1 MHKISSRIL
10 ALLLV
15 LCLLV
20 GNVTPALA
28 AEDGGTDVTV
38 SEPQSAPEAT
48 EPSAELEADTTAP
61 SDGTEPDT
69 IPTEAPAENTE
80 PTTAPTEAPAVETEP
95 TTVPTEAPAAETEP
109 TTVPTEAPA
118 DETEPTQAP
127 TPVPTPV
134 SYPAAPVDEQD
145 VSGKMYVAK
154 QNVTDV
160 YSMFKIEKATA
171 VKVGDT
177 IYATVYV
184 NAAASGAFTYSYL
197 YFGTRTALIAQLDKG
212 GAFDVVAG
220 DSSGEKQT
228 YHFTLPAS
236 AAGTRVPVCILK
248 SDLTARSPYN
258 SSELEL
264 IVPADIPEGKVT
276 PVPTPVSYP
285 AAPVDEQDVSGK
297 MYVAKQNV
305 TDVYSMFK
313 IEKATAVKVGDTI
326 YATVYVNAAASGAFT
341 YSYLYFG
348 TRTALI
354 DQLDKGGAF
363 DVVAG
368 DNSGEK
374 QTYHFTL
381 PASAAGT
388 RVPVCILKSDLTA
401 RSPYNSSELEL
412 IVPADIPEG
421 KVTPVPTSVSYPAA
435 PADEQDVSGKMY
447 VAKQNVTDVY
457 SMFKIEKATAVKVG
471 DTIYATVYVNAAS
484 SGAFTYSYLYF
495 GTRTALI
502 AQLDK
507 GGAFD
512 VVAGDSSGEKQTYH
526 FTLPASAAGTRVP
539 VCILKSDLT
548 ARSPYNSSEL
558 ELIVPSDIPEGKV
571 TPVPTPVSYPAAPAD
586 EQDVSG
592 KMYVAKQNVTD
603 VYPMFKIEK
612 ATAVKVGDTIY
623 ATVYVN
629 AAASGAFTYSY
640 LYFGTRTALIAQ
652 LDKGGAFDVVA
663 GDNSGEK
670 QTYHFTLPASA
681 AGTRVPV
688 CILKSDLTARSP
700 YNSSELELIVPAD
713 IPEGTNPTDP
723 TQPTEPGEEP
733 VPAPAIPT
741 LPSDLQEAQIK
752 VLKTED
758 GAEFKMFSAAKTG
771 MVVLSS
777 RLLIHFETANTSFD
791 KLYFGTKETAFKS
804 PYVQGTARDGGG
816 WVFEFEVPASY
827 RGAQMPICL
836 GKPDGGWYTSKDLV
850 ISIPADGPADS
861 GTELADAGIEFLAAG
876 SYVAQ
881 SFKVSSSSATLIGGT
896 IYCTITGTMGGAL
909 SSKVAD
915 KLYLGSRDD
924 KDKSSAVIG
933 TVNGKETTF
942 SFAVSADKQ
951 GTSIPAVV
959 GLTDGS
965 WDTNQDYF
973 LNIPNFG
980 RSFDMSYYTDG
991 VYDLYGNA
999 YPYLDRADNRGFPV
1013 DTDSTLTVSGD
1024 TITIKW
1030 VTRASDTDKIYF
1042 GLVTD
1047 DMATREANAISNAD
1061 YTPIGMNYK
1070 VFYITLPKS
1079 ALGSKIPFVRHSPL
1093 WFQDTNGWLE
1103 KQDYLVLSDYLPRL
1117 RDDTE
1122 TRIDDADI
1130 HMIAGGSEVEQ
1141 SFKISASSAAL
1152 KGDTITVTITGKAA
1166 GNNSAKIADKLYLG
1180 SRFDQDKSGY
1190 VTGTVNED
1198 GTTTFVFTVSSD
1210 KQGVSIPAVTGF
1222 SDGSWDTTQTYFLNI
1237 PNFGRTFDLSYYTDG
1252 TYDLFGNA
1260 YTQLQRNNN
1269 RSFPVDSDSTLIV
1282 SGDTVTILWVCRSKT
1297 YDKLYFG
1304 LLSDDASLRDA
1315 NAVTY
1320 TDYTPIGF
1328 GYKIY
1333 TITLPK
1339 SALGSPIPFL
1349 RHTSS
1354 GWQELQDYL
1363 ILSDYLPRIG
1373 SAPVDPDQ
1381 PDQPG
1386 DTVADGV
1393 YNVPAQTGADM
1404 FKVVRAILTAKDGKY
1419 SLTLTLSGTG
1429 YDYLYAGTGAQA
1441 DGDQANWAPAKI
1453 VNCTIDGETRGFYT
1467 YTLTV
1472 EDPGKPI
1479 AIASHSRKNNKW
1491 YDRSVTLDLSAKK
1504 RTAADGS
1511 YTVTTQC
1518 DAPMFKIV
1526 SAKLDVLNGE
1536 MVATLTLSGT
1546 GYDYLYAGTSAQAD
1560 AADKSTWAPFKTD
1573 AEGKYTYTIPVSEL
1587 DVPLNIAAHSKKN
1600 VKWYDRTVTFLSD
1613 SLVKIGDADLPDVP
1627 TTPTEPDVP
1636 VTPVDPEKPED
1647 ESRHEE
1653 DTTGS
1658 TTVVDNSTTLK
1669 DGVYTPDNFSFSGG
1683 SGRARI
1689 ICTKVTVKNG
1699 KAYAT
1704 IQFVSASGSPTA
1716 YTYVKASGSI
1726 YYSAGN
1732 SVFTIPVELNKNNHI
1747 LGMTTKMSAAH
1758 EIEYTI
1764 FVELKDKDAKPGTTK
1779 SDALSTEAPDIMGLT
1794 FVEEIKLE
1802 HAEYLKLFRYED
1814 GIVLAEI
1821 DLTKDTV
1828 LDTDEARKALA
1839 EADKAAQA
1847 AASGTAAAVEEEST
1861 DNAQIK
1867 ADYVSELYKQPI
1879 LRYLL
1884 VPEDTELPAGLEK
1897 EYLIVTLPSKSLF
1910 LMDEAPLDTLE
1921 AFDSLGIIKVLGV
1934 KETENKTLSKA
1945 LSDGDLVYG
1954 GTWDKP
1960 IYKALIKA
1968 ETDLVLT
1975 SGKLLPL
1982 SEETLKERK
1991 QEADL
1996 DREDLTPVEFRDRY
2010 YELAD
2015 RFAVLD
2021 IPMLIDR
2028 SGDEKNALAQAD
2040 WLRLY
2045 GILLGNEDL
2054 ADKMIE
2060 EITAQEEKNA

>member
-20 GNVTPALA
+20 GNITPALA
-28 AEDGGTDVTV
+28 AEDDGTDVTV
-38 SEPQSAPEAT
+38 SEPQSAPDATDPST
-48 EPSAELEADTTAP
+48 EPEADTTAP

-69 IPTEAPAENTE
+69 TPTVAPAENTE
-80 PTTAPTEAPAVETEP
+80 PSTVPTEAPAVETEP
-95 TTVPTEAPAAETEP
+95 TTA
-109 TTVPTEAPA
+109 PTEAPA
-118 DETEPTQAP
+118 DETEPTEAP

-134 SYPAAPVDEQD
+134 GYPAAPVDEQD

-160 YSMFKIEKATA
+160 YTMFKIEKATA

-197 YFGTRTALIAQLDKG
+197 YFGTRTALAAQLDKG
-212 GAFDVVAG
+212 GKFDVVAG
-220 DSSGEKQT
+220 ASGEKQT

-297 MYVAKQNV
+297 MYVAKQN
-305 TDVYSMFK
+305 
-313 IEKATAVKVGDTI
+313 ATT
-326 YATVYVNAAASGAFT
+326 
-341 YSYLYFG
+341 
-348 TRTALI
+348 
-354 DQLDKGGAF
+354 
-363 DVVAG
+363 
-368 DNSGEK
+368 
-374 QTYHFTL
+374 
-381 PASAAGT
+381 
-388 RVPVCILKSDLTA
+388 
-401 RSPYNSSELEL
+401 
-412 IVPADIPEG
+412 
-421 KVTPVPTSVSYPAA
+421 
-435 PADEQDVSGKMY
+435 
-447 VAKQNVTDVY
+447 
-457 SMFKIEKATAVKVG
+457 
-471 DTIYATVYVNAAS
+471 
-484 SGAFTYSYLYF
+484 
-495 GTRTALI
+495 
-502 AQLDK
+502 
-507 GGAFD
+507 
-512 VVAGDSSGEKQTYH
+512 
-526 FTLPASAAGTRVP
+526 
-539 VCILKSDLT
+539 
-548 ARSPYNSSEL
+548 
-558 ELIVPSDIPEGKV
+558 
-571 TPVPTPVSYPAAPAD
+571 
-586 EQDVSG
+586 
-592 KMYVAKQNVTD
+592 

-640 LYFGTRTALIAQ
+640 LYFGTRTALAAQ
-652 LDKGGAFDVVA
+652 LDKGGKFDVVA
-663 GDNSGEK
+663 GMSGEK

-681 AGTRVPV
+681 AGTRISI
-688 CILKSDLTARSP
+688 CTLKADNKS
-700 YNSSELELIVPAD
+700 YNSRELELIVPAD

-752 VLKTED
+752 VLKAED
-758 GAEFKMFSAAKTG
+758 GVEFKMFSAAKTG
-771 MVVLSS
+771 MVVLNS

-791 KLYFGTKETAFKS
+791 RLYLGSKADAFKS
-804 PYVQGTARDGGG
+804 PYVQGTARNGGG
-816 WVFEFEVPASY
+816 WVFEFEAPVSY
-827 RGAQMPICL
+827 RGTQMPICL
-836 GKPDGGWYTSKDLV
+836 GKPDGSWYTSKDLV
-850 ISIPADGPADS
+850 LSIPADGPADS
-861 GTELADAGIEFLAAG
+861 GTELSDAGIQFLAAG

-881 SFKVSSSSATLIGGT
+881 SFNVSSSSATLIGGT
-896 IYCTITGTMGGAL
+896 IYCTITGTMGGSLA
-909 SSKVAD
+909 SKIAD
-915 KLYLGSRDD
+915 KLYLGSRFDQ
-924 KDKSSAVIG
+924 DKSSAVTG

-942 SFAVSADKQ
+942 TFAVSADKQ
-951 GTSIPAVV
+951 GISIPAVI
-959 GLTDGS
+959 GMTDGS
-965 WDTNQDYF
+965 WDTNQDFF

-999 YPYLDRADNRGFPV
+999 YPYLDKADNWGFPV

-1030 VTRASDTDKIYF
+1030 VSRASDTDKLYF

-1141 SFKISASSAAL
+1141 SFKISASSAAM

-1190 VTGTVNED
+1190 VTGTVNAD

-1260 YTQLQRNNN
+1260 YAQLQRSSN
-1269 RSFPVDSDSTLIV
+1269 RSFPVDSDSKLIV

-1320 TDYTPIGF
+1320 EDYTPIGF

-1333 TITLPK
+1333 TVTLPK

-1349 RHTSS
+1349 RHSSS
-1354 GWQELQDYL
+1354 GWLEKQDYL
-1363 ILSDYLPRIG
+1363 VLSDYLPRIG
-1373 SAPVDPDQ
+1373 SAPVDPSD
-1381 PDQPG
+1381 PDTPS

-1404 FKVVRAILTAKDGKY
+1404 FKVVRAILTAEGGKY

-1441 DGDQANWAPAKI
+1441 DADQGNWAPAKI
-1453 VNCTIDGETRGFYT
+1453 VNCTINGETRGFYT

-1472 EDPGKPI
+1472 ENPGKPI
-1479 AIASHSRKNNKW
+1479 AIASHSKKNDKW

-1504 RTAADGS
+1504 RTATDGS
-1511 YTVTTQC
+1511 YTVTTRC
-1518 DAPMFKIV
+1518 DADMFKIV

-1536 MVATLTLSGT
+1536 MVATLTLSGR

-1560 AADKSTWAPFKTD
+1560 AADKRTWSPFQTD
-1573 AEGKYTYTIPVSEL
+1573 AEGKYTYTVPVSEL
-1587 DVPLNIAAHSKKN
+1587 DAPLSIAAHSKKN
-1600 VKWYDRTVTFLSD
+1600 NKWYDRTVTFLSD
-1613 SLVKIGDADLPDVP
+1613 SLVKIGDVDTPDVP
-1627 TTPTEPDVP
+1627 PTPTKPDVP
-1636 VTPVDPEKPED
+1636 VTPVDPEKPDD
-1647 ESRHEE
+1647 ESRNEI
-1653 DTTGS
+1653 DTSGS
-1658 TTVVDNSTTLK
+1658 TTVVNNSTPLK
-1669 DGVYTPDNFSFSGG
+1669 DGVYAPDNFSFSGG

-1689 ICTKVTVKNG
+1689 VCTKVTVKNG

-1716 YTYVKASGSI
+1716 YAYVKASGSI

-1732 SVFTIPVELNKNNHI
+1732 SVFTIPVELNKNNRI

-1764 FVELKDKDAKPGTTK
+1764 FVELKDKDAKPSTTTK
-1779 SDALSTEAPDIMGLT
+1779 SDTLSTEAPEIMGLT

-1821 DLTKDTV
+1821 DLAKDTV

-1847 AASGTAAAVEEEST
+1847 AASGSSTASEEEST

-1867 ADYVSELYKQPI
+1867 ADYISELYKQPI

-1897 EYLIVTLPSKSLF
+1897 EYLIVSLPSKSVF

-1921 AFDSLGIIKVLGV
+1921 AFDSLGVIKALGV

-1945 LSDGDLVYG
+1945 LADGDLVYG

-1960 IYKALIKA
+1960 DYKALIKA
-1968 ETDLVLT
+1968 EIDLVLT

-1991 QEADL
+1991 QEAGK
-1996 DREDLTPVEFRDRY
+1996 DREDLTAVEFRDRY
-2010 YELAD
+2010 YALAD

-2028 SGDEKNALAQAD
+2028 SADEKDALAQAD

-2054 ADKMIE
+2054 ADKMIK

>member
-20 GNVTPALA
+20 GNITPALA
-28 AEDGGTDVTV
+28 AEDDGTDVTV
-38 SEPQSAPEAT
+38 SEPQSAPGATDPST
-48 EPSAELEADTTAP
+48 EPEADTTAP
-61 SDGTEPDT
+61 GDGTEPDT
-69 IPTEAPAENTE
+69 TPTVAPAENTEPSTVPTEAPAENTE
-80 PTTAPTEAPAVETEP
+80 PTTAPTG
-95 TTVPTEAPAAETEP
+95 
-109 TTVPTEAPA
+109 APA
-118 DETEPTQAP
+118 DETEPTEAP

-134 SYPAAPVDEQD
+134 GYPAAPVDEQD
-145 VSGKMYVAK
+145 VNGKMYVAK
-154 QNVTDV
+154 QDVT
-160 YSMFKIEKATA
+160 T
-171 VKVGDT
+171 
-177 IYATVYV
+177 
-184 NAAASGAFTYSYL
+184 
-197 YFGTRTALIAQLDKG
+197 
-212 GAFDVVAG
+212 
-220 DSSGEKQT
+220 
-228 YHFTLPAS
+228 
-236 AAGTRVPVCILK
+236 
-248 SDLTARSPYN
+248 
-258 SSELEL
+258 
-264 IVPADIPEGKVT
+264 
-276 PVPTPVSYP
+276 
-285 AAPVDEQDVSGK
+285 
-297 MYVAKQNV
+297 
-305 TDVYSMFK
+305 
-313 IEKATAVKVGDTI
+313 
-326 YATVYVNAAASGAFT
+326 
-341 YSYLYFG
+341 
-348 TRTALI
+348 
-354 DQLDKGGAF
+354 
-363 DVVAG
+363 
-368 DNSGEK
+368 
-374 QTYHFTL
+374 
-381 PASAAGT
+381 
-388 RVPVCILKSDLTA
+388 
-401 RSPYNSSELEL
+401 
-412 IVPADIPEG
+412 
-421 KVTPVPTSVSYPAA
+421 
-435 PADEQDVSGKMY
+435 
-447 VAKQNVTDVY
+447 
-457 SMFKIEKATAVKVG
+457 
-471 DTIYATVYVNAAS
+471 
-484 SGAFTYSYLYF
+484 
-495 GTRTALI
+495 
-502 AQLDK
+502 
-507 GGAFD
+507 
-512 VVAGDSSGEKQTYH
+512 
-526 FTLPASAAGTRVP
+526 
-539 VCILKSDLT
+539 
-548 ARSPYNSSEL
+548 
-558 ELIVPSDIPEGKV
+558 
-571 TPVPTPVSYPAAPAD
+571 
-586 EQDVSG
+586 
-592 KMYVAKQNVTD
+592 

-640 LYFGTRTALIAQ
+640 LYFGTRTALAAQ
-652 LDKGGAFDVVA
+652 LDKGGKFDVVA
-663 GDNSGEK
+663 GVSGEK

-688 CILKSDLTARSP
+688 CILKSDLTAKSP
-700 YNSSELELIVPAD
+700 YNSSELELIIPSDIPEGKVTPVPTPVSYPAAPVDEQDVSGKLYVAKQGETANYTMFNMETVTAVKVGDTIYVTAYVNPNSGGKFTYAYMYFGTRTALAEQLTAGGKFDVVGGSAVETASGTKQAYHFTLPASAAGTRISICTLKADNKSYNSRELELIVPAD
-713 IPEGTNPTDP
+713 IPEGTKPTDP
-723 TQPTEPGEEP
+723 TQPTEPGEKP

-752 VLKTED
+752 VLKVED
-758 GAEFKMFSAAKTG
+758 GVEFKMFSAAKTG
-771 MVVLSS
+771 MVVLNS

-791 KLYFGTKETAFKS
+791 RLYLGSKADAFKS
-804 PYVQGTARDGGG
+804 PYVQGTARNGGG
-816 WVFEFEVPASY
+816 WVFEFEAPVSY
-827 RGAQMPICL
+827 RGTQMPICL
-836 GKPDGGWYTSKDLV
+836 GKPDGSWYTSKDLV
-850 ISIPADGPADS
+850 LSIPADGPADS
-861 GTELADAGIEFLAAG
+861 GTELSDAGIQFLAAG

-881 SFKVSSSSATLIGGT
+881 SFHVSSSSATLIGGT
-896 IYCTITGTMGGAL
+896 IYCTITGTMSGSLA
-909 SSKVAD
+909 SKIAD

-924 KDKSSAVIG
+924 QDKSSAVIG
-933 TVNGKETTF
+933 TVSGKETTF
-942 SFAVSADKQ
+942 TFAVSADKQ
-951 GTSIPAVV
+951 GVSIPAVI
-959 GLTDGS
+959 GMTDGS
-965 WDTNQDYF
+965 WDTNQDFF

-999 YPYLDRADNRGFPV
+999 YPYLDKADNRGFPV

-1030 VTRASDTDKIYF
+1030 VSRASDTDKLYF

-1122 TRIDDADI
+1122 TRIDDAGI

-1190 VTGTVNED
+1190 VTGTVNAD

-1237 PNFGRTFDLSYYTDG
+1237 PNFSRTFDLSYYTDG

-1260 YTQLQRNNN
+1260 YAQLQRSSN
-1269 RSFPVDSDSTLIV
+1269 RSFPVDSDSKLIV

-1304 LLSDDASLRDA
+1304 LLSDDASQRDA
-1315 NAVTY
+1315 KAVTY
-1320 TDYTPIGF
+1320 EDYTPIGF

-1333 TITLPK
+1333 TVTLPK

-1349 RHTSS
+1349 RHSSS
-1354 GWQELQDYL
+1354 GWLEKQDYL

-1373 SAPVDPDQ
+1373 SAPVDPSD
-1381 PDQPG
+1381 PDTPS

-1404 FKVVRAILTAKDGKY
+1404 FKVVRAILTAEGGKY

-1453 VNCTIDGETRGFYT
+1453 INCTINGETRGFYT

-1479 AIASHSRKNNKW
+1479 AIASHSKKNNKW

-1504 RTAADGS
+1504 HTAADGS

-1518 DAPMFKIV
+1518 DAAMFKIV

-1560 AADKSTWAPFKTD
+1560 AADKSSWSPFQID
-1573 AEGKYTYTIPVSEL
+1573 AEGKYTYTIPISEL
-1587 DVPLNIAAHSKKN
+1587 DAPLSIAAHSKKN

-1613 SLVKIGDADLPDVP
+1613 SLVKIGDANTPDVP
-1627 TTPTEPDVP
+1627 PTPTEPNVP
-1636 VTPVDPEKPED
+1636 VTPVDPEKPDD
-1647 ESRHEE
+1647 ESRNEI
-1653 DTTGS
+1653 DTSGS

-1669 DGVYTPDNFSFSGG
+1669 DGVYAPDNFSFSGG

-1689 ICTKVTVKNG
+1689 VCTKVTVKNG

-1716 YTYVKASGSI
+1716 YAYVKASGSI
-1726 YYSAGN
+1726 YYSTGN
-1732 SVFTIPVELNKNNHI
+1732 SIFTIPVELNKNNHI

-1764 FVELKDKDAKPGTTK
+1764 FVELKDKDAKPSITTK
-1779 SDALSTEAPDIMGLT
+1779 SDTLSTEAPEIMGLT

-1847 AASGTAAAVEEEST
+1847 ASGNTVAVEEEST

-1867 ADYVSELYKQPI
+1867 ADYISELNKQPI

-1897 EYLIVTLPSKSLF
+1897 EYLILTLPSKSVF

-1921 AFDSLGIIKVLGV
+1921 AFDSLGVIKALGV
-1934 KETENKTLSKA
+1934 KETENKALSKA
-1945 LSDGDLVYG
+1945 LADGDLVYG

-1960 IYKALIKA
+1960 DYKALIKA
-1968 ETDLVLT
+1968 EIDLVLT

-1991 QEADL
+1991 QEAGK
-1996 DREDLTPVEFRDRY
+1996 DREDLTAVEFRDRY
-2010 YELAD
+2010 YALAD

-2028 SGDEKNALAQAD
+2028 SADEKDVLAQAD

>member
-20 GNVTPALA
+20 GNITPALA
-28 AEDGGTDVTV
+28 AEDDGTDVTV
-38 SEPQSAPEAT
+38 SEPQSAPDATDPST
-48 EPSAELEADTTAP
+48 EPEADTTAP

-69 IPTEAPAENTE
+69 TPTVAPAENTEPSTVPTEAPAENTE
-80 PTTAPTEAPAVETEP
+80 PTTAPTG
-95 TTVPTEAPAAETEP
+95 
-109 TTVPTEAPA
+109 APA
-118 DETEPTQAP
+118 DETEPTEAP

-134 SYPAAPVDEQD
+134 GYPAAPVDEQD

-154 QNVTDV
+154 QNATAV
-160 YSMFKIEKATA
+160 YPMFKIEKATA

-197 YFGTRTALIAQLDKG
+197 YFGTRTALIDQLDKG
-212 GAFDVVAG
+212 GKFDVVAG
-220 DSSGEKQT
+220 VSGEKQN

-248 SDLTARSPYN
+248 SDLTAKSPYN

-305 TDVYSMFK
+305 TDVYSMFNM
-313 IEKATAVKVGDTI
+313 EKVTAIKVGDTI
-326 YATVYVNAAASGAFT
+326 YVTAYVNPNSGNKFNYA
-341 YSYLYFG
+341 YMYFG
-348 TRTALI
+348 TRTALAE
-354 DQLDKGGAF
+354 QLTAGGKF
-363 DVVAG
+363 DVVGGSAVEIA
-368 DNSGEK
+368 SGTK

-401 RSPYNSSELEL
+401 KSPYNSSELEL
-412 IVPADIPEG
+412 II
-421 KVTPVPTSVSYPAA
+421 
-435 PADEQDVSGKMY
+435 
-447 VAKQNVTDVY
+447 
-457 SMFKIEKATAVKVG
+457 
-471 DTIYATVYVNAAS
+471 
-484 SGAFTYSYLYF
+484 
-495 GTRTALI
+495 
-502 AQLDK
+502 
-507 GGAFD
+507 
-512 VVAGDSSGEKQTYH
+512 
-526 FTLPASAAGTRVP
+526 
-539 VCILKSDLT
+539 
-548 ARSPYNSSEL
+548 
-558 ELIVPSDIPEGKV
+558 PSDIPEG
-571 TPVPTPVSYPAAPAD
+571 TT
-586 EQDVSG
+586 
-592 KMYVAKQNVTD
+592 
-603 VYPMFKIEK
+603 
-612 ATAVKVGDTIY
+612 
-623 ATVYVN
+623 
-629 AAASGAFTYSY
+629 
-640 LYFGTRTALIAQ
+640 
-652 LDKGGAFDVVA
+652 
-663 GDNSGEK
+663 
-670 QTYHFTLPASA
+670 
-681 AGTRVPV
+681 
-688 CILKSDLTARSP
+688 
-700 YNSSELELIVPAD
+700 
-713 IPEGTNPTDP
+713 PTDP
-723 TQPTEPGEEP
+723 TQPTEPGGEP

-752 VLKTED
+752 VLKAED
-758 GAEFKMFSAAKTG
+758 GVEFKMFSAAKTG
-771 MVVLSS
+771 MVVLNS

-791 KLYFGTKETAFKS
+791 RLYLGSKADAFKS
-804 PYVQGTARDGGG
+804 PYVQGTARNGGG
-816 WVFEFEVPASY
+816 WVFEFEVPVSY

-836 GKPDGGWYTSKDLV
+836 GKPDGSWYTSKDLV
-850 ISIPADGPADS
+850 LSIPADGPADS
-861 GTELADAGIEFLAAG
+861 GTELSDAGIQFLAAG

-881 SFKVSSSSATLIGGT
+881 SFHVSSSSATLIGGT
-896 IYCTITGTMGGAL
+896 IYCTITGTMGGSLA
-909 SSKVAD
+909 SKIAG
-915 KLYLGSRDD
+915 KLYLGSRFDQ
-924 KDKSSAVIG
+924 DKSSAVTG

-942 SFAVSADKQ
+942 TFAVSADKQ
-951 GTSIPAVV
+951 GISIPAVI
-959 GLTDGS
+959 GMTDGS
-965 WDTNQDYF
+965 WDTNQDFF

-999 YPYLDRADNRGFPV
+999 YPYLDKADNRGFPV
-1013 DTDSTLTVSGD
+1013 DADSTLTVSGD

-1030 VTRASDTDKIYF
+1030 VSRASDTDKLYF

-1047 DMATREANAISNAD
+1047 NMATREANAISNAD

-1141 SFKISASSAAL
+1141 SFKISASSAAM
-1152 KGDTITVTITGKAA
+1152 KSDTITVTITGKAA

-1190 VTGTVNED
+1190 VTGTVNAD
-1198 GTTTFVFTVSSD
+1198 GTTTFVFTVSSN

-1260 YTQLQRNNN
+1260 YAQLQRNNN

-1304 LLSDDASLRDA
+1304 LLSDDTSLRDA

-1320 TDYTPIGF
+1320 EDYTPIGF

-1349 RHTSS
+1349 RHSSS
-1354 GWQELQDYL
+1354 GWLEKQDYL
-1363 ILSDYLPRIG
+1363 VLSDYLPRIG
-1373 SAPVDPDQ
+1373 SAPVDPGE
-1381 PDQPG
+1381 PDTPS

-1441 DGDQANWAPAKI
+1441 DADPGNWAPAKI
-1453 VNCTIDGETRGFYT
+1453 VNCTINGETRGFYT

-1472 EDPGKPI
+1472 ENPGKPI
-1479 AIASHSRKNNKW
+1479 AIASHSKKNDKW
-1491 YDRSVTLDLSAKK
+1491 YNRSVTLDLSAKK
-1504 RTAADGS
+1504 RTATDGS

-1518 DAPMFKIV
+1518 DADMFKIV
-1526 SAKLDVLNGE
+1526 RAKLDVLNGE

-1560 AADKSTWAPFKTD
+1560 AADKRTWSPFQTD
-1573 AEGKYTYTIPVSEL
+1573 TEGKYTYTVPVSEL
-1587 DVPLNIAAHSKKN
+1587 DAPLSIAAHSKKN
-1600 VKWYDRTVTFLSD
+1600 NKWYDRTVTFLSD
-1613 SLVKIGDADLPDVP
+1613 SLVKIGDVDTPDVP
-1627 TTPTEPDVP
+1627 PTPTKPDVP
-1636 VTPVDPEKPED
+1636 VTPVDPEKPDD
-1647 ESRHEE
+1647 ESRNEI
-1653 DTTGS
+1653 DTSGS
-1658 TTVVDNSTTLK
+1658 TTVVNNSTHLK
-1669 DGVYTPDNFSFSGG
+1669 DGVYAPDNFSFSGG

-1689 ICTKVTVKNG
+1689 VCTKVTVKNG

-1716 YTYVKASGSI
+1716 YAYVKASGSI

-1732 SVFTIPVELNKNNHI
+1732 SVFTIPVELNKNNRI

-1764 FVELKDKDAKPGTTK
+1764 FVELKDTDAKPGSTTK
-1779 SDALSTEAPDIMGLT
+1779 SDTLSTEAPDIMGLT
-1794 FVEEIKLE
+1794 FLEEIKLE

-1847 AASGTAAAVEEEST
+1847 AASGSSTASEEEST

-1867 ADYVSELYKQPI
+1867 ADYISELYKQPI

-1897 EYLIVTLPSKSLF
+1897 EYLIVPLPSKRLF
-1910 LMDEAPLDTLE
+1910 LMDEVPLDTLE
-1921 AFDSLGIIKVLGV
+1921 AFDSLGIIKALGV
-1934 KETENKTLSKA
+1934 KETENKALTKA
-1945 LSDGDLVYG
+1945 FADGDLVYG

-1960 IYKALIKA
+1960 DYKALVKA
-1968 ETDLVLT
+1968 DIDLVLT

-1991 QEADL
+1991 EEAGT
-1996 DREDLTPVEFRDRY
+1996 DREDLTAVEFRDRY
-2010 YELAD
+2010 YALAD

-2021 IPMLIDR
+2021 VPMLIDR
-2028 SGDEKNALAQAD
+2028 SADEKDVLAQAD

-2054 ADKMIE
+2054 ADNMIE

>member
-20 GNVTPALA
+20 GNITPTLA
-28 AEDGGTDVTV
+28 AEDDGTDVTV
-38 SEPQSAPEAT
+38 SEPQSAPDATDPST
-48 EPSAELEADTTAP
+48 EPEADTTVP

-69 IPTEAPAENTE
+69 TPTVAPADNTEPGTVPTEAPAENTE
-80 PTTAPTEAPAVETEP
+80 PTTAPTG
-95 TTVPTEAPAAETEP
+95 
-109 TTVPTEAPA
+109 APA
-118 DETEPTQAP
+118 DETEPTEAP

-134 SYPAAPVDEQD
+134 GYPAAPVDEQD
-145 VSGKMYVAK
+145 VSGRMYVAK
-154 QNVTDV
+154 QD
-160 YSMFKIEKATA
+160 ATA
-171 VKVGDT
+171 VYPMFNMEKVTAIKVGDT
-177 IYATVYV
+177 IYVTAYV
-184 NAAASGAFTYSYL
+184 NPNSGNKFNYAYM
-197 YFGTRTALIAQLDKG
+197 YFGTRTTLIAQLEKG
-212 GAFDVVAG
+212 GEFDVVAG
-220 DSSGEKQT
+220 SVVETTSGTKQA

-236 AAGTRVPVCILK
+236 AAGTRIPVCILK
-248 SDLTARSPYN
+248 SDLTARNPYN

-297 MYVAKQNV
+297 MYVAKQDA
-305 TDVYSMFK
+305 TAVYPMFK

-354 DQLDKGGAF
+354 DQLDKGGKF

-368 DNSGEK
+368 VSGEK

-401 RSPYNSSELEL
+401 KSPYNSSELEL
-412 IVPADIPEG
+412 II
-421 KVTPVPTSVSYPAA
+421 
-435 PADEQDVSGKMY
+435 
-447 VAKQNVTDVY
+447 
-457 SMFKIEKATAVKVG
+457 
-471 DTIYATVYVNAAS
+471 
-484 SGAFTYSYLYF
+484 
-495 GTRTALI
+495 
-502 AQLDK
+502 
-507 GGAFD
+507 
-512 VVAGDSSGEKQTYH
+512 
-526 FTLPASAAGTRVP
+526 
-539 VCILKSDLT
+539 
-548 ARSPYNSSEL
+548 
-558 ELIVPSDIPEGKV
+558 PSDIPEG
-571 TPVPTPVSYPAAPAD
+571 TT
-586 EQDVSG
+586 
-592 KMYVAKQNVTD
+592 
-603 VYPMFKIEK
+603 
-612 ATAVKVGDTIY
+612 
-623 ATVYVN
+623 
-629 AAASGAFTYSY
+629 
-640 LYFGTRTALIAQ
+640 
-652 LDKGGAFDVVA
+652 
-663 GDNSGEK
+663 
-670 QTYHFTLPASA
+670 
-681 AGTRVPV
+681 
-688 CILKSDLTARSP
+688 
-700 YNSSELELIVPAD
+700 
-713 IPEGTNPTDP
+713 PTDP
-723 TQPTEPGEEP
+723 TQPTEPGGEP

-752 VLKTED
+752 VLKAED
-758 GAEFKMFSAAKTG
+758 GVEFKMFSAAKTG
-771 MVVLSS
+771 MVVLNS

-791 KLYFGTKETAFKS
+791 RLYLGSKADAFKS
-804 PYVQGTARDGGG
+804 PYVQGTARNGGG
-816 WVFEFEVPASY
+816 WVFEFEVPVSY

-836 GKPDGGWYTSKDLV
+836 GKPDGSWYTSKDLV
-850 ISIPADGPADS
+850 LSIPADGPADS
-861 GTELADAGIEFLAAG
+861 GTELSDAGIQFLAAG

-881 SFKVSSSSATLIGGT
+881 SFHVSSSSATLIGGT
-896 IYCTITGTMGGAL
+896 IYCTITGTMGGSLA
-909 SSKVAD
+909 SKIAG
-915 KLYLGSRDD
+915 KLYLGSRFDQ
-924 KDKSSAVIG
+924 DKSSAVTG

-942 SFAVSADKQ
+942 TFAVSADKQ
-951 GTSIPAVV
+951 GISIPAVI
-959 GLTDGS
+959 GMTDGS
-965 WDTNQDYF
+965 WDTNQDFF

-999 YPYLDRADNRGFPV
+999 YPYLDKADNRGFPV

-1030 VTRASDTDKIYF
+1030 VSRASDTDKLYF

-1047 DMATREANAISNAD
+1047 NMATREANAISNAD

-1141 SFKISASSAAL
+1141 SFKISASSAAM
-1152 KGDTITVTITGKAA
+1152 KSDTITVTITGKAA

-1190 VTGTVNED
+1190 VTGTVNAD
-1198 GTTTFVFTVSSD
+1198 GTTTFVFTVSSN

-1260 YTQLQRNNN
+1260 YAQLQRNNN

-1304 LLSDDASLRDA
+1304 LLSDDTSLRDA

-1320 TDYTPIGF
+1320 EDYTPIGF

-1349 RHTSS
+1349 RHSSS
-1354 GWQELQDYL
+1354 GWLEKQDYL
-1363 ILSDYLPRIG
+1363 VLSDYLPRIG
-1373 SAPVDPDQ
+1373 SAPVDPSE
-1381 PDQPG
+1381 PDTPS

-1441 DGDQANWAPAKI
+1441 DADQGNWAPAKI
-1453 VNCTIDGETRGFYT
+1453 VNCTINGETRGFYT

-1472 EDPGKPI
+1472 ENPGKPI
-1479 AIASHSRKNNKW
+1479 AIASHSKKNDKW
-1491 YDRSVTLDLSAKK
+1491 YNRSVTLDLSAKK
-1504 RTAADGS
+1504 RTATDGS

-1518 DAPMFKIV
+1518 DADMFRIV

-1560 AADKSTWAPFKTD
+1560 AADKRTWSPFQTD
-1573 AEGKYTYTIPVSEL
+1573 TEGKYTYTVPVSEL
-1587 DVPLNIAAHSKKN
+1587 DAPLSIAAHSKKN
-1600 VKWYDRTVTFLSD
+1600 NKWYDRTVTFLSD
-1613 SLVKIGDADLPDVP
+1613 SLVKIGDVDTPDVP
-1627 TTPTEPDVP
+1627 PTPTKPDVP
-1636 VTPVDPEKPED
+1636 VTPVDPEKPDD
-1647 ESRHEE
+1647 ESRNEI
-1653 DTTGS
+1653 DTSGS
-1658 TTVVDNSTTLK
+1658 TTVVNNSTHLK
-1669 DGVYTPDNFSFSGG
+1669 DGVYAPDNFSFSGG

-1689 ICTKVTVKNG
+1689 VCTKVTVKNG

-1716 YTYVKASGSI
+1716 YAYVKASGSI

-1732 SVFTIPVELNKNNHI
+1732 SVFTIPVELNKNNRI

-1764 FVELKDKDAKPGTTK
+1764 FVELKDTDAKPGSTTK
-1779 SDALSTEAPDIMGLT
+1779 SDTLSTEAPDIMGLA
-1794 FVEEIKLE
+1794 FLEEIKLE

-1839 EADKAAQA
+1839 EAGKAAQA
-1847 AASGTAAAVEEEST
+1847 AASGSSIASEEEST

-1867 ADYVSELYKQPI
+1867 ADYISELYKQPI

-1897 EYLIVTLPSKSLF
+1897 EYLIVPLPSKSLF
-1910 LMDEAPLDTLE
+1910 LMDEVPLDTLE
-1921 AFDSLGIIKVLGV
+1921 AFDSLGIIKALGV
-1934 KETENKTLSKA
+1934 KETENKALAKA
-1945 LSDGDLVYG
+1945 FADGDLVCG

-1960 IYKALIKA
+1960 DYKALVKA
-1968 ETDLVLT
+1968 DIDLVLT

-1991 QEADL
+1991 EEAGK
-1996 DREDLTPVEFRDRY
+1996 DREDLTAVEFRDRY
-2010 YELAD
+2010 DALAD

-2021 IPMLIDR
+2021 VPMLIDR
-2028 SGDEKNALAQAD
+2028 SADEKDVLAQAD

-2054 ADKMIE
+2054 ADNMIK

>member
-1 MHKISSRIL
+1 M
-10 ALLLV
+10 
-15 LCLLV
+15 
-20 GNVTPALA
+20 
-28 AEDGGTDVTV
+28 
-38 SEPQSAPEAT
+38 
-48 EPSAELEADTTAP
+48 
-61 SDGTEPDT
+61 
-69 IPTEAPAENTE
+69 
-80 PTTAPTEAPAVETEP
+80 
-95 TTVPTEAPAAETEP
+95 
-109 TTVPTEAPA
+109 
-118 DETEPTQAP
+118 
-127 TPVPTPV
+127 
-134 SYPAAPVDEQD
+134 
-145 VSGKMYVAK
+145 
-154 QNVTDV
+154 
-160 YSMFKIEKATA
+160 
-171 VKVGDT
+171 
-177 IYATVYV
+177 
-184 NAAASGAFTYSYL
+184 
-197 YFGTRTALIAQLDKG
+197 
-212 GAFDVVAG
+212 
-220 DSSGEKQT
+220 
-228 YHFTLPAS
+228 
-236 AAGTRVPVCILK
+236 
-248 SDLTARSPYN
+248 
-258 SSELEL
+258 
-264 IVPADIPEGKVT
+264 
-276 PVPTPVSYP
+276 
-285 AAPVDEQDVSGK
+285 
-297 MYVAKQNV
+297 
-305 TDVYSMFK
+305 
-313 IEKATAVKVGDTI
+313 
-326 YATVYVNAAASGAFT
+326 
-341 YSYLYFG
+341 
-348 TRTALI
+348 
-354 DQLDKGGAF
+354 
-363 DVVAG
+363 
-368 DNSGEK
+368 
-374 QTYHFTL
+374 
-381 PASAAGT
+381 
-388 RVPVCILKSDLTA
+388 
-401 RSPYNSSELEL
+401 
-412 IVPADIPEG
+412 
-421 KVTPVPTSVSYPAA
+421 
-435 PADEQDVSGKMY
+435 
-447 VAKQNVTDVY
+447 
-457 SMFKIEKATAVKVG
+457 
-471 DTIYATVYVNAAS
+471 
-484 SGAFTYSYLYF
+484 
-495 GTRTALI
+495 
-502 AQLDK
+502 
-507 GGAFD
+507 
-512 VVAGDSSGEKQTYH
+512 
-526 FTLPASAAGTRVP
+526 
-539 VCILKSDLT
+539 
-548 ARSPYNSSEL
+548 
-558 ELIVPSDIPEGKV
+558 
-571 TPVPTPVSYPAAPAD
+571 
-586 EQDVSG
+586 
-592 KMYVAKQNVTD
+592 
-603 VYPMFKIEK
+603 
-612 ATAVKVGDTIY
+612 
-623 ATVYVN
+623 
-629 AAASGAFTYSY
+629 
-640 LYFGTRTALIAQ
+640 
-652 LDKGGAFDVVA
+652 
-663 GDNSGEK
+663 
-670 QTYHFTLPASA
+670 
-681 AGTRVPV
+681 PV

-713 IPEGTNPTDP
+713 IPEGTTPTDP
-723 TQPTEPGEEP
+723 TTPTEPGDEP

-752 VLKTED
+752 VLKAED
-758 GAEFKMFSAAKTG
+758 GVEFKMFSAAKTG

-777 RLLIHFETANTSFD
+777 RLLVHFETANPSFD
-791 KLYFGTKETAFKS
+791 KLYFGSKADAFKS
-804 PYVQGTARDGGG
+804 PYVQGVTRDGGG
-816 WVFEFEVPASY
+816 WVFEFELPVSY

-836 GKPDGGWYTSKDLV
+836 GKPDGSWYTSKDLV
-850 ISIPADGPADS
+850 LSIPADGPADS
-861 GTELADAGIEFLAAG
+861 GTELSDAGIQFLAAG

-881 SFKVSSSSATLIGGT
+881 SFHVSSSSATLIGGT
-896 IYCTITGTMGGAL
+896 IYCTITGTMGGSLA
-909 SSKVAD
+909 SKIAD

-924 KDKSSAVIG
+924 QDKSSAVTG

-942 SFAVSADKQ
+942 TFAVSADKQ
-951 GTSIPAVV
+951 GVSIPAVI
-959 GLTDGS
+959 GMTDGS
-965 WDTNQDYF
+965 WDTNQDFF

-999 YPYLDRADNRGFPV
+999 YPYLDKADNRGFPV

-1030 VTRASDTDKIYF
+1030 VSRASDTDKLYF

-1122 TRIDDADI
+1122 TRIDDAGI

-1190 VTGTVNED
+1190 VTGTVNAD

-1260 YTQLQRNNN
+1260 YTQLQRSSN
-1269 RSFPVDSDSTLIV
+1269 RSFPVDSDSKLIV

-1304 LLSDDASLRDA
+1304 LLSDDVSLRDA
-1315 NAVTY
+1315 KAVTY
-1320 TDYTPIGF
+1320 EDYTPIGF

-1333 TITLPK
+1333 TVTLPK

-1349 RHTSS
+1349 RHSSS
-1354 GWQELQDYL
+1354 GWLEKQDYL

-1373 SAPVDPDQ
+1373 SAPVDPSD
-1381 PDQPG
+1381 PDTPS

-1404 FKVVRAILTAKDGKY
+1404 FKVVRAILTAEGGKY

-1453 VNCTIDGETRGFYT
+1453 INCTINGETRGFYT

-1479 AIASHSRKNNKW
+1479 AIASHSKKNNKW

-1518 DAPMFKIV
+1518 DAAMFKIV

-1536 MVATLTLSGT
+1536 MVATLTLNGT

-1560 AADKSTWAPFKTD
+1560 AADKSSWSPFQID
-1573 AEGKYTYTIPVSEL
+1573 AEGKYTYTIPISEL
-1587 DVPLNIAAHSKKN
+1587 DAPLSIAAHSKKN
-1600 VKWYDRTVTFLSD
+1600 AKWYDRTVTFLSD
-1613 SLVKIGDADLPDVP
+1613 SLVRIGDADTPDVP
-1627 TTPTEPDVP
+1627 PTPTEPDVP
-1636 VTPVDPEKPED
+1636 VTPVDPEKPDD
-1647 ESRHEE
+1647 ESRNEI
-1653 DTTGS
+1653 DTSGS

-1669 DGVYTPDNFSFSGG
+1669 DGVYAPDNFSFSGG

-1689 ICTKVTVKNG
+1689 VCTKVTVKNG

-1716 YTYVKASGSI
+1716 YAYVKASGSI
-1726 YYSAGN
+1726 YYSTGN
-1732 SVFTIPVELNKNNHI
+1732 SIFTIPVELNKNNHI

-1764 FVELKDKDAKPGTTK
+1764 FVELKDKDAKPSTTTK
-1779 SDALSTEAPDIMGLT
+1779 SDTLSTEAPEIMGLT

-1847 AASGTAAAVEEEST
+1847 ASGNTVAVEEEST

-1867 ADYVSELYKQPI
+1867 ADYISELYKQPI

-1897 EYLIVTLPSKSLF
+1897 EYLILTLPSKSVF

-1921 AFDSLGIIKVLGV
+1921 AFDSLGVIKALGV

-1945 LSDGDLVYG
+1945 LADGDLVYG

-1960 IYKALIKA
+1960 DYKALIKA
-1968 ETDLVLT
+1968 EIDLVLT

-1991 QEADL
+1991 QEAGK
-1996 DREDLTPVEFRDRY
+1996 DREDLTAVEFRDRY
-2010 YELAD
+2010 YALAD

-2028 SGDEKNALAQAD
+2028 SADEKDVLAQAD

-2054 ADKMIE
+2054 ADKMIK

>member
-20 GNVTPALA
+20 GNITPALA
-28 AEDGGTDVTV
+28 AEDDGTDVTV
-38 SEPQSAPEAT
+38 SEPQSAPGAT
-48 EPSAELEADTTAP
+48 EPSTEPEADTTAP

-69 IPTEAPAENTE
+69 TPTVAPAENTEPSTVPTEAPAENTE
-80 PTTAPTEAPAVETEP
+80 PTTAPTEV
-95 TTVPTEAPAAETEP
+95 
-109 TTVPTEAPA
+109 PA
-118 DETEPTQAP
+118 DETEPTEAP

-154 QNVTDV
+154 QDVTTV
-160 YSMFKIEKATA
+160 YPMFKIEKATA

-197 YFGTRTALIAQLDKG
+197 YFGTRTALAAQLDKG
-212 GAFDVVAG
+212 GKFDVVAG
-220 DSSGEKQT
+220 ASGEKQTYHFTLPASAAGTRVPVCILKSDLTARSPYNSSELELIVPSDIPEGKVTPVPTPVSYPAAPVDEQDVSGKMYVAKQDATAVYPMFKIEKATAVKVGDTIYATVYVNAAASGAFTYSYLYFGTRTALAAQLDKGGKFDVVAGASGEKQTYHFTLPASAAGTRVPVCILKSDLTAKSPYNSSELELIVPADIPEGKVTPVPTPVSYPAAPVDEQDVSGKMYVAKQNATTVYPMFKIEKATAVKVGDTIYATVYVNAAASGAFTYSYLYFGTRTALAAQLDKGGKFDVVAGVSGEKQT

-297 MYVAKQNV
+297 MYVAKQDV
-305 TDVYSMFK
+305 TTVYPMFK

-354 DQLDKGGAF
+354 DQLDKGGKF

-368 DNSGEK
+368 VSGEK

-401 RSPYNSSELEL
+401 KSPYNSSELEL
-412 IVPADIPEG
+412 II
-421 KVTPVPTSVSYPAA
+421 
-435 PADEQDVSGKMY
+435 
-447 VAKQNVTDVY
+447 
-457 SMFKIEKATAVKVG
+457 
-471 DTIYATVYVNAAS
+471 
-484 SGAFTYSYLYF
+484 
-495 GTRTALI
+495 
-502 AQLDK
+502 
-507 GGAFD
+507 
-512 VVAGDSSGEKQTYH
+512 
-526 FTLPASAAGTRVP
+526 
-539 VCILKSDLT
+539 
-548 ARSPYNSSEL
+548 
-558 ELIVPSDIPEGKV
+558 PSDIPEGTK
-571 TPVPTPVSYPAAPAD
+571 
-586 EQDVSG
+586 
-592 KMYVAKQNVTD
+592 
-603 VYPMFKIEK
+603 
-612 ATAVKVGDTIY
+612 
-623 ATVYVN
+623 
-629 AAASGAFTYSY
+629 
-640 LYFGTRTALIAQ
+640 
-652 LDKGGAFDVVA
+652 
-663 GDNSGEK
+663 
-670 QTYHFTLPASA
+670 
-681 AGTRVPV
+681 
-688 CILKSDLTARSP
+688 
-700 YNSSELELIVPAD
+700 
-713 IPEGTNPTDP
+713 PTDP

-752 VLKTED
+752 VLKAED
-758 GAEFKMFSAAKTG
+758 GVEFKMFSAAKTG
-771 MVVLSS
+771 MVVLNS

-791 KLYFGTKETAFKS
+791 RLYLGSKADAFKS
-804 PYVQGTARDGGG
+804 PYVQGTARNGGG
-816 WVFEFEVPASY
+816 WVFEFEVPVSY
-827 RGAQMPICL
+827 RGTQMPICL
-836 GKPDGGWYTSKDLV
+836 GKPDGSWYTSKDLV
-850 ISIPADGPADS
+850 LSIPADGPADS
-861 GTELADAGIEFLAAG
+861 GTELSDAGIQFLAAG

-881 SFKVSSSSATLIGGT
+881 SFHVSSSSATLIGGT
-896 IYCTITGTMGGAL
+896 IYCTITGTMGGSLA
-909 SSKVAD
+909 SKIAD
-915 KLYLGSRDD
+915 KLYLGSRFDQ
-924 KDKSSAVIG
+924 DKSSAVTG
-933 TVNGKETTF
+933 SVNGKETTF
-942 SFAVSADKQ
+942 TFAVSADKQ
-951 GTSIPAVV
+951 GISIPAVI
-959 GLTDGS
+959 GMTDGS
-965 WDTNQDYF
+965 WDTNQDFF

-999 YPYLDRADNRGFPV
+999 YPYLDKADNRGFPV

-1030 VTRASDTDKIYF
+1030 VSRASDTDKLYF

-1122 TRIDDADI
+1122 TRIDDAGI

-1190 VTGTVNED
+1190 VTGAVNAD

-1260 YTQLQRNNN
+1260 YAQLQRSSN
-1269 RSFPVDSDSTLIV
+1269 RSFPVDSDSKLIV

-1320 TDYTPIGF
+1320 EDYTPIGF

-1333 TITLPK
+1333 TVTLPK

-1349 RHTSS
+1349 RHSSS
-1354 GWQELQDYL
+1354 GWLEKQDYL
-1363 ILSDYLPRIG
+1363 VLSDYLPRIG
-1373 SAPVDPDQ
+1373 SAPVDPSE
-1381 PDQPG
+1381 PDTPSG
-1386 DTVADGV
+1386 TVADGV

-1404 FKVVRAILTAKDGKY
+1404 FKVVRAILTAKNGKY

-1441 DGDQANWAPAKI
+1441 DTDQGNWAPAKI
-1453 VNCTIDGETRGFYT
+1453 VNCTINGETRGFYT

-1472 EDPGKPI
+1472 ENPGKPI
-1479 AIASHSRKNNKW
+1479 AIASHSKKNDKW

-1504 RTAADGS
+1504 RTATDGS
-1511 YTVTTQC
+1511 YTVTTRC
-1518 DAPMFKIV
+1518 DADMFKIV

-1536 MVATLTLSGT
+1536 MVATLTLSGR
-1546 GYDYLYAGTSAQAD
+1546 GYDYLYSGTSAQAD
-1560 AADKSTWAPFKTD
+1560 AADKRTWSPFQTD
-1573 AEGKYTYTIPVSEL
+1573 AEGKYTYTVPVSEL
-1587 DVPLNIAAHSKKN
+1587 DAPLSIAAHSKKN
-1600 VKWYDRTVTFLSD
+1600 NKWYDRTVTFLSD
-1613 SLVKIGDADLPDVP
+1613 SLVKIGDVDTPDVP
-1627 TTPTEPDVP
+1627 PTPTKPDVP
-1636 VTPVDPEKPED
+1636 VTPVDPEKPDD
-1647 ESRHEE
+1647 ESRNEI
-1653 DTTGS
+1653 DTSGS
-1658 TTVVDNSTTLK
+1658 TTVVNNSTPLK
-1669 DGVYTPDNFSFSGG
+1669 DGVYAPDNFSFSGG

-1689 ICTKVTVKNG
+1689 VCTKVTVKNG

-1716 YTYVKASGSI
+1716 YAYVKASGSI

-1732 SVFTIPVELNKNNHI
+1732 SVFTIPVELNKNNRI

-1764 FVELKDKDAKPGTTK
+1764 FVELKDTNAKPGSTTK
-1779 SDALSTEAPDIMGLT
+1779 SDTLSTEAPDIMGLT

-1847 AASGTAAAVEEEST
+1847 ASGKTVAVEEEST

-1867 ADYVSELYKQPI
+1867 ADYISELYKQPI

-1897 EYLIVTLPSKSLF
+1897 EYLIVPLPSKSLF
-1910 LMDEAPLDTLE
+1910 LMDEVPLDTLE
-1921 AFDSLGIIKVLGV
+1921 AFDSLGVIKALGV

-1945 LSDGDLVYG
+1945 LADGDLVYG

-1960 IYKALIKA
+1960 DYKALIKA
-1968 ETDLVLT
+1968 EIDLVLT

-1991 QEADL
+1991 QEAGK
-1996 DREDLTPVEFRDRY
+1996 DREDLTAVEFRDRY
-2010 YELAD
+2010 YALAD

-2021 IPMLIDR
+2021 VPMLIDR
-2028 SGDEKNALAQAD
+2028 SADEKDALAQAD

>member
-20 GNVTPALA
+20 GNITPALA
-28 AEDGGTDVTV
+28 AEDDGTDVTV
-38 SEPQSAPEAT
+38 SEPQSAPGATDPST
-48 EPSAELEADTTAP
+48 EPEADTTAP
-61 SDGTEPDT
+61 SDGTKPDT
-69 IPTEAPAENTE
+69 TPTVAPAENTEPSTVPTEAPAENTE
-80 PTTAPTEAPAVETEP
+80 PTTAPTG
-95 TTVPTEAPAAETEP
+95 
-109 TTVPTEAPA
+109 APA
-118 DETEPTQAP
+118 DETEPTEAP

-145 VSGKMYVAK
+145 VSGKIYVAK
-154 QNVTDV
+154 QGADAV

-197 YFGTRTALIAQLDKG
+197 YFGTRTALAAQLDKG
-212 GAFDVVAG
+212 GKFDVVAG
-220 DSSGEKQT
+220 
-228 YHFTLPAS
+228 A
-236 AAGTRVPVCILK
+236 
-248 SDLTARSPYN
+248 
-258 SSELEL
+258 
-264 IVPADIPEGKVT
+264 
-276 PVPTPVSYP
+276 
-285 AAPVDEQDVSGK
+285 
-297 MYVAKQNV
+297 
-305 TDVYSMFK
+305 
-313 IEKATAVKVGDTI
+313 
-326 YATVYVNAAASGAFT
+326 
-341 YSYLYFG
+341 
-348 TRTALI
+348 
-354 DQLDKGGAF
+354 
-363 DVVAG
+363 
-368 DNSGEK
+368 
-374 QTYHFTL
+374 
-381 PASAAGT
+381 
-388 RVPVCILKSDLTA
+388 
-401 RSPYNSSELEL
+401 
-412 IVPADIPEG
+412 
-421 KVTPVPTSVSYPAA
+421 
-435 PADEQDVSGKMY
+435 
-447 VAKQNVTDVY
+447 
-457 SMFKIEKATAVKVG
+457 
-471 DTIYATVYVNAAS
+471 
-484 SGAFTYSYLYF
+484 
-495 GTRTALI
+495 
-502 AQLDK
+502 
-507 GGAFD
+507 
-512 VVAGDSSGEKQTYH
+512 
-526 FTLPASAAGTRVP
+526 
-539 VCILKSDLT
+539 
-548 ARSPYNSSEL
+548 
-558 ELIVPSDIPEGKV
+558 
-571 TPVPTPVSYPAAPAD
+571 
-586 EQDVSG
+586 
-592 KMYVAKQNVTD
+592 
-603 VYPMFKIEK
+603 
-612 ATAVKVGDTIY
+612 
-623 ATVYVN
+623 
-629 AAASGAFTYSY
+629 
-640 LYFGTRTALIAQ
+640 
-652 LDKGGAFDVVA
+652 
-663 GDNSGEK
+663 SGEK

-713 IPEGTNPTDP
+713 IPEGTKPTDP

-752 VLKTED
+752 VLKAED
-758 GAEFKMFSAAKTG
+758 GVEFKMFSAAKTG

-791 KLYFGTKETAFKS
+791 RLYLGSKADAFKS
-804 PYVQGTARDGGG
+804 PYVQGTARNGGG
-816 WVFEFEVPASY
+816 WVFEFEVPVAY

-836 GKPDGGWYTSKDLV
+836 GKPDGSWYTSKDLV
-850 ISIPADGPADS
+850 LSIPADGPADS
-861 GTELADAGIEFLAAG
+861 GTELSDAGIQFLAAG

-881 SFKVSSSSATLIGGT
+881 SFHVSSSSATLIGGT
-896 IYCTITGTMGGAL
+896 IYCTITGTMGGSLA
-909 SSKVAD
+909 SKIAD
-915 KLYLGSRDD
+915 KLYLGSRFDQ
-924 KDKSSAVIG
+924 DKSSAVTG

-942 SFAVSADKQ
+942 TFAVSADKQ
-951 GTSIPAVV
+951 GISIPAVI
-959 GLTDGS
+959 GMTDGS
-965 WDTNQDYF
+965 WDTNQDFF

-999 YPYLDRADNRGFPV
+999 YPYLDKADDRGFPV

-1030 VTRASDTDKIYF
+1030 VSRASDTDKLYF

-1141 SFKISASSAAL
+1141 SFKISASSAAM

-1190 VTGTVNED
+1190 VTGTVNAD

-1260 YTQLQRNNN
+1260 YAQLQRSSN
-1269 RSFPVDSDSTLIV
+1269 RSFPVDSDSKLIV

-1304 LLSDDASLRDA
+1304 LLSDDTSLRDA

-1320 TDYTPIGF
+1320 ADYTPIGF

-1349 RHTSS
+1349 RHSSS
-1354 GWQELQDYL
+1354 GWLEKQDYL

-1373 SAPVDPDQ
+1373 SAPVDPSE
-1381 PDQPG
+1381 PDTPSG
-1386 DTVADGV
+1386 TVADGV

-1404 FKVVRAILTAKDGKY
+1404 FKVVRAILTAKNGKY

-1441 DGDQANWAPAKI
+1441 DTDQGNWAPAKI
-1453 VNCTIDGETRGFYT
+1453 VNCTINGETRGFYT

-1472 EDPGKPI
+1472 ENPGKPI
-1479 AIASHSRKNNKW
+1479 AIASHSKKNDKW

-1504 RTAADGS
+1504 RTATDGS
-1511 YTVTTQC
+1511 YTVTTRC
-1518 DAPMFKIV
+1518 DADMFKIV

-1560 AADKSTWAPFKTD
+1560 AADKRTWSPFQTD
-1573 AEGKYTYTIPVSEL
+1573 AEGKYTYTVPVSEL
-1587 DVPLNIAAHSKKN
+1587 DAPLSIAAHSKKN
-1600 VKWYDRTVTFLSD
+1600 NKWYDRTVTFLSD
-1613 SLVKIGDADLPDVP
+1613 SLVKIGDVDTPDVP
-1627 TTPTEPDVP
+1627 PTPTKPDVP
-1636 VTPVDPEKPED
+1636 VTPVDPEKPDD
-1647 ESRHEE
+1647 ESRNEI
-1653 DTTGS
+1653 DTSGS
-1658 TTVVDNSTTLK
+1658 TTVVNNSTPLK
-1669 DGVYTPDNFSFSGG
+1669 DGVYAPDNFSFSGG

-1689 ICTKVTVKNG
+1689 VCTKVTVKNG

-1716 YTYVKASGSI
+1716 YAYVKASGSI

-1732 SVFTIPVELNKNNHI
+1732 SVFTIPVELNKNNRI

-1764 FVELKDKDAKPGTTK
+1764 FVELKDKDAKPSTTTK
-1779 SDALSTEAPDIMGLT
+1779 SDTLSTEAPEIMGLT
-1794 FVEEIKLE
+1794 FLEEIKLE

-1821 DLTKDTV
+1821 DLAKDTV

-1847 AASGTAAAVEEEST
+1847 AASGSSTASEEEST

-1867 ADYVSELYKQPI
+1867 ADYISELYKQPI

-1897 EYLIVTLPSKSLF
+1897 EYLIVSLPSKSVF

-1921 AFDSLGIIKVLGV
+1921 AFDSLGVIKALGV

-1945 LSDGDLVYG
+1945 LADGDLVYG

-1960 IYKALIKA
+1960 DYKALIKA
-1968 ETDLVLT
+1968 EIDLVLT

-1991 QEADL
+1991 QEAGK
-1996 DREDLTPVEFRDRY
+1996 DREDLTAVEFRDRY
-2010 YELAD
+2010 YALAD

-2028 SGDEKNALAQAD
+2028 SADEKDALAQAD

-2054 ADKMIE
+2054 ADKMIK

>member
-10 ALLLV
+10 ALLLA

-20 GNVTPALA
+20 GNITPALA
-28 AEDGGTDVTV
+28 AEDDGTDVTV
-38 SEPQSAPEAT
+38 SEPQSAPGATDPST
-48 EPSAELEADTTAP
+48 EPEADTTAP

-69 IPTEAPAENTE
+69 TPTVAPAENTEPSTVPTEAPAENTE
-80 PTTAPTEAPAVETEP
+80 PTTAPTEV
-95 TTVPTEAPAAETEP
+95 
-109 TTVPTEAPA
+109 PA
-118 DETEPTQAP
+118 DETEPTEAP

-134 SYPAAPVDEQD
+134 GYPAAPVDEQD

-160 YSMFKIEKATA
+160 YSMFNMEKVTA
-171 VKVGDT
+171 IKVGDT
-177 IYATVYV
+177 IYVTAYV
-184 NAAASGAFTYSYL
+184 NPNSGNKFNYAYM
-197 YFGTRTALIAQLDKG
+197 YFGTRTALIDQLDKG
-212 GAFDVVAG
+212 GKFDVVAG
-220 DSSGEKQT
+220 VSGEKQT

-236 AAGTRVPVCILK
+236 AAGTRIPVCILK
-248 SDLTARSPYN
+248 SDLTARNPYN

-297 MYVAKQNV
+297 LYVAKQGETANY
-305 TDVYSMFK
+305 TMFNM
-313 IEKATAVKVGDTI
+313 ETVTAVKVGDTI
-326 YATVYVNAAASGAFT
+326 YVTAYVNPNSGGKFT
-341 YSYLYFG
+341 YAYMYFG
-348 TRTALI
+348 TRTALAE
-354 DQLDKGGAF
+354 QLTAGGKF
-363 DVVAG
+363 DVVGGSAVEIA
-368 DNSGEK
+368 SGTK
-374 QTYHFTL
+374 QAYHFTL

-388 RVPVCILKSDLTA
+388 RISICTLKADNKS
-401 RSPYNSSELEL
+401 YNSRELEL
-412 IVPADIPEG
+412 II
-421 KVTPVPTSVSYPAA
+421 
-435 PADEQDVSGKMY
+435 
-447 VAKQNVTDVY
+447 
-457 SMFKIEKATAVKVG
+457 
-471 DTIYATVYVNAAS
+471 
-484 SGAFTYSYLYF
+484 
-495 GTRTALI
+495 
-502 AQLDK
+502 
-507 GGAFD
+507 
-512 VVAGDSSGEKQTYH
+512 
-526 FTLPASAAGTRVP
+526 
-539 VCILKSDLT
+539 
-548 ARSPYNSSEL
+548 
-558 ELIVPSDIPEGKV
+558 PSDIPEGTK
-571 TPVPTPVSYPAAPAD
+571 
-586 EQDVSG
+586 
-592 KMYVAKQNVTD
+592 
-603 VYPMFKIEK
+603 
-612 ATAVKVGDTIY
+612 
-623 ATVYVN
+623 
-629 AAASGAFTYSY
+629 
-640 LYFGTRTALIAQ
+640 
-652 LDKGGAFDVVA
+652 
-663 GDNSGEK
+663 
-670 QTYHFTLPASA
+670 
-681 AGTRVPV
+681 
-688 CILKSDLTARSP
+688 
-700 YNSSELELIVPAD
+700 
-713 IPEGTNPTDP
+713 PTDP

-752 VLKTED
+752 VLKAED
-758 GAEFKMFSAAKTG
+758 GVEFKMFSAAKTG

-777 RLLIHFETANTSFD
+777 RLLVHFETANTSFD
-791 KLYFGTKETAFKS
+791 RLYLGSKADAFKS
-804 PYVQGTARDGGG
+804 PYVQGTARNGGG
-816 WVFEFEVPASY
+816 WVFEFEVPVSY
-827 RGAQMPICL
+827 RGTQMPICL
-836 GKPDGGWYTSKDLV
+836 GKPDGSWYTSKDLV
-850 ISIPADGPADS
+850 LSIPADGPADS
-861 GTELADAGIEFLAAG
+861 GTELSDAGIQFLAAG

-881 SFKVSSSSATLIGGT
+881 SFRVSSSSATLIGGT
-896 IYCTITGTMGGAL
+896 IYCTITGTMGGSLA
-909 SSKVAD
+909 SKIAD
-915 KLYLGSRDD
+915 KLYLGSRFDQ
-924 KDKSSAVIG
+924 DKSSAVTG

-942 SFAVSADKQ
+942 TFAVSADKQ
-951 GTSIPAVV
+951 GISIPAVI
-959 GLTDGS
+959 GMTDGS
-965 WDTNQDYF
+965 WDTNQDFF

-999 YPYLDRADNRGFPV
+999 YPYLDKADNRGFPV

-1030 VTRASDTDKIYF
+1030 VSRASDTDKLYF

-1079 ALGSKIPFVRHSPL
+1079 ALGSKIPLVRHSPL

-1190 VTGTVNED
+1190 VTGTVNAD

-1260 YTQLQRNNN
+1260 YAQLQRSSN
-1269 RSFPVDSDSTLIV
+1269 RSFPVDSDSKLIV

-1304 LLSDDASLRDA
+1304 LLSDDTSLRDA

-1320 TDYTPIGF
+1320 EDYTPIGF

-1349 RHTSS
+1349 RHSSS
-1354 GWQELQDYL
+1354 GWLEKQDYL
-1363 ILSDYLPRIG
+1363 VLSDYLPRIG
-1373 SAPVDPDQ
+1373 SAPVDPSE
-1381 PDQPG
+1381 PDTPSG
-1386 DTVADGV
+1386 TVADGV

-1441 DGDQANWAPAKI
+1441 DADQGNWAPAKI
-1453 VNCTIDGETRGFYT
+1453 VNCTINGETRGFYT

-1479 AIASHSRKNNKW
+1479 AIASHSKKNDKW

-1504 RTAADGS
+1504 RTATDGS

-1518 DAPMFKIV
+1518 NADMFKIV

-1560 AADKSTWAPFKTD
+1560 AADKSSWSPFQTD
-1573 AEGKYTYTIPVSEL
+1573 AEGKYTYTIPISEL
-1587 DVPLNIAAHSKKN
+1587 DAPLSIAAHSKKN
-1600 VKWYDRTVTFLSD
+1600 AKWYDRTVTFLSD
-1613 SLVKIGDADLPDVP
+1613 SLVKIGDVDTPDVP
-1627 TTPTEPDVP
+1627 PTPTKPDVP
-1636 VTPVDPEKPED
+1636 VTPVDPEKPDD
-1647 ESRHEE
+1647 ESRNEI
-1653 DTTGS
+1653 DTSGS
-1658 TTVVDNSTTLK
+1658 TTVVNNSTRLK
-1669 DGVYTPDNFSFSGG
+1669 DGVYAPDNFSFSGG

-1689 ICTKVTVKNG
+1689 VCTKVTVKNG

-1716 YTYVKASGSI
+1716 YAYVKASGSI

-1732 SVFTIPVELNKNNHI
+1732 SVFTIPVELNKNNRI

-1764 FVELKDKDAKPGTTK
+1764 FVELKDTNAKPGNTTK
-1779 SDALSTEAPDIMGLT
+1779 SDTLSTEAPEIMGLT

-1847 AASGTAAAVEEEST
+1847 ASGKTVAVEEEST

-1867 ADYVSELYKQPI
+1867 ADYISELYKQPI

-1897 EYLIVTLPSKSLF
+1897 EYLIVSLPSKSVF

-1921 AFDSLGIIKVLGV
+1921 AFDSLGVIKALGV
-1934 KETENKTLSKA
+1934 KEIENKTLSKA
-1945 LSDGDLVYG
+1945 LADGDLVYG

-1960 IYKALIKA
+1960 DYKALIKA
-1968 ETDLVLT
+1968 EIDLVLT

-1991 QEADL
+1991 EEAGK
-1996 DREDLTPVEFRDRY
+1996 DREDLTAVEFRDRY
-2010 YELAD
+2010 YALAD

-2028 SGDEKNALAQAD
+2028 SADEKDALAQAD

>member
-20 GNVTPALA
+20 GNITPALA
-28 AEDGGTDVTV
+28 AEDDGTDVTV
-38 SEPQSAPEAT
+38 SEPQSAPGATDPST
-48 EPSAELEADTTAP
+48 EPEADTTAP

-69 IPTEAPAENTE
+69 TPTVAPAENTEPSTVPTEAPAENTE
-80 PTTAPTEAPAVETEP
+80 PTTAPTG
-95 TTVPTEAPAAETEP
+95 
-109 TTVPTEAPA
+109 APA
-118 DETEPTQAP
+118 DETEPTEAP

-134 SYPAAPVDEQD
+134 GYPTAPVDEQD

-154 QNVTDV
+154 QDATAV
-160 YSMFKIEKATA
+160 YPMFKIEKATA

-197 YFGTRTALIAQLDKG
+197 YFGTRTALAAQLDKG
-212 GAFDVVAG
+212 GKFDVVAG
-220 DSSGEKQT
+220 VSGEKQT

-248 SDLTARSPYN
+248 SDLTAKSPYN

-297 MYVAKQNV
+297 MYVAKQDV
-305 TDVYSMFK
+305 T
-313 IEKATAVKVGDTI
+313 T
-326 YATVYVNAAASGAFT
+326 
-341 YSYLYFG
+341 
-348 TRTALI
+348 
-354 DQLDKGGAF
+354 
-363 DVVAG
+363 
-368 DNSGEK
+368 
-374 QTYHFTL
+374 
-381 PASAAGT
+381 
-388 RVPVCILKSDLTA
+388 
-401 RSPYNSSELEL
+401 
-412 IVPADIPEG
+412 
-421 KVTPVPTSVSYPAA
+421 
-435 PADEQDVSGKMY
+435 
-447 VAKQNVTDVY
+447 
-457 SMFKIEKATAVKVG
+457 
-471 DTIYATVYVNAAS
+471 
-484 SGAFTYSYLYF
+484 
-495 GTRTALI
+495 
-502 AQLDK
+502 
-507 GGAFD
+507 
-512 VVAGDSSGEKQTYH
+512 
-526 FTLPASAAGTRVP
+526 
-539 VCILKSDLT
+539 
-548 ARSPYNSSEL
+548 
-558 ELIVPSDIPEGKV
+558 
-571 TPVPTPVSYPAAPAD
+571 
-586 EQDVSG
+586 
-592 KMYVAKQNVTD
+592 

-640 LYFGTRTALIAQ
+640 LYFGTRTALAAQ
-652 LDKGGAFDVVA
+652 LDKGGKFDVVA
-663 GDNSGEK
+663 GVSGEK

-700 YNSSELELIVPAD
+700 YNSSELELIIPSD

-723 TQPTEPGEEP
+723 TQPTEPGDEP

-752 VLKTED
+752 VLKAED
-758 GAEFKMFSAAKTG
+758 GVEFKMFSAAKTG
-771 MVVLSS
+771 MVVLNS

-791 KLYFGTKETAFKS
+791 RLYLGSKADAFKS
-804 PYVQGTARDGGG
+804 PYVQGTARNGGG
-816 WVFEFEVPASY
+816 WVFEFEVPVSY
-827 RGAQMPICL
+827 RGTQMPICL
-836 GKPDGGWYTSKDLV
+836 GKPDGSWYTSKDLV
-850 ISIPADGPADS
+850 LSIPADGPADS
-861 GTELADAGIEFLAAG
+861 GTELSDAGIQFLAAG

-881 SFKVSSSSATLIGGT
+881 SFHVSSSSATLIGGT
-896 IYCTITGTMGGAL
+896 IYCTITGTMGGSLA
-909 SSKVAD
+909 SKIAD
-915 KLYLGSRDD
+915 KLYLGSRFDQ
-924 KDKSSAVIG
+924 DKSSAVTG

-942 SFAVSADKQ
+942 TFAVSADKQ
-951 GTSIPAVV
+951 GISIPAVI
-959 GLTDGS
+959 GMTDGS
-965 WDTNQDYF
+965 WDTNQDFF

-999 YPYLDRADNRGFPV
+999 YPYLDKADNRGFPV

-1030 VTRASDTDKIYF
+1030 VSRASDTDKLYF

-1122 TRIDDADI
+1122 TRIDDAGI

-1141 SFKISASSAAL
+1141 SFKISASSAAM
-1152 KGDTITVTITGKAA
+1152 KGNTITVTITGKAA

-1190 VTGTVNED
+1190 VTGTVNAD

-1260 YTQLQRNNN
+1260 YAQLQRSSN
-1269 RSFPVDSDSTLIV
+1269 RSFPVDSDSKLIV

-1320 TDYTPIGF
+1320 EDYTPIGF

-1339 SALGSPIPFL
+1339 SALESPIPFL
-1349 RHTSS
+1349 RHSSS
-1354 GWQELQDYL
+1354 GWLEKQDYL

-1373 SAPVDPDQ
+1373 SAPVDPSE
-1381 PDQPG
+1381 PDTPSG
-1386 DTVADGV
+1386 TVADGV

-1404 FKVVRAILTAKDGKY
+1404 FKVVRAILTAKNGKY

-1441 DGDQANWAPAKI
+1441 DADQGNWAPAKI
-1453 VNCTIDGETRGFYT
+1453 VNCTINGETRGFYT

-1472 EDPGKPI
+1472 ENPGKPI
-1479 AIASHSRKNNKW
+1479 AIASHSKKNDKW

-1504 RTAADGS
+1504 RTATDGS
-1511 YTVTTQC
+1511 YTVTTRC
-1518 DAPMFKIV
+1518 DADMFKIV

-1560 AADKSTWAPFKTD
+1560 AADKRTWSPFQTD
-1573 AEGKYTYTIPVSEL
+1573 AEGKYTYTVPVSEL
-1587 DVPLNIAAHSKKN
+1587 DAPLSIAAHSKKN
-1600 VKWYDRTVTFLSD
+1600 NKWYDRTVTFLSD
-1613 SLVKIGDADLPDVP
+1613 SLVKIGDVDTPDVP
-1627 TTPTEPDVP
+1627 PTPTKPDVP
-1636 VTPVDPEKPED
+1636 VTPVDPEKPDD
-1647 ESRHEE
+1647 ESRNEI
-1653 DTTGS
+1653 DTSGS
-1658 TTVVDNSTTLK
+1658 TTVVNNSTPLK
-1669 DGVYTPDNFSFSGG
+1669 DGVYAPDNFSFSGG

-1689 ICTKVTVKNG
+1689 VCTKVTVKNG

-1704 IQFVSASGSPTA
+1704 IQFVSASGSSTA
-1716 YTYVKASGSI
+1716 YAYVKASGSI

-1732 SVFTIPVELNKNNHI
+1732 SVFTIPVELNKNNRI

-1764 FVELKDKDAKPGTTK
+1764 FVELKDTNAKPGSTTK
-1779 SDALSTEAPDIMGLT
+1779 SDTLSTEAPEIMGLT
-1794 FVEEIKLE
+1794 FVEEIELE

-1847 AASGTAAAVEEEST
+1847 ASGKTVAVEEEST

-1867 ADYVSELYKQPI
+1867 ADYISELYKQPI

-1897 EYLIVTLPSKSLF
+1897 EYLIVFLPSKSVF

-1921 AFDSLGIIKVLGV
+1921 AFDSLGVIKALGV

-1945 LSDGDLVYG
+1945 LADGDLVYG

-1960 IYKALIKA
+1960 DYKALIKA
-1968 ETDLVLT
+1968 EIDLVLT

-1991 QEADL
+1991 QEAGK
-1996 DREDLTPVEFRDRY
+1996 DRENLTAVEFRDRY
-2010 YELAD
+2010 YALAD

-2028 SGDEKNALAQAD
+2028 SADEKDVLAQAD

-2054 ADKMIE
+2054 ADKMIK

>member
-20 GNVTPALA
+20 GNITPTLA
-28 AEDGGTDVTV
+28 AEDDGTDVTV
-38 SEPQSAPEAT
+38 SEPQSAPDATDPST
-48 EPSAELEADTTAP
+48 EPEADTTAP

-69 IPTEAPAENTE
+69 TPTVAPADNTEPGTVPTEAPAENTE
-80 PTTAPTEAPAVETEP
+80 PTTAPTG
-95 TTVPTEAPAAETEP
+95 
-109 TTVPTEAPA
+109 APA
-118 DETEPTQAP
+118 DETEPTEAP

-134 SYPAAPVDEQD
+134 GYPAAPVDEQD

-154 QNVTDV
+154 QD
-160 YSMFKIEKATA
+160 ATA
-171 VKVGDT
+171 V
-177 IYATVYV
+177 
-184 NAAASGAFTYSYL
+184 
-197 YFGTRTALIAQLDKG
+197 
-212 GAFDVVAG
+212 
-220 DSSGEKQT
+220 
-228 YHFTLPAS
+228 
-236 AAGTRVPVCILK
+236 
-248 SDLTARSPYN
+248 
-258 SSELEL
+258 
-264 IVPADIPEGKVT
+264 
-276 PVPTPVSYP
+276 YP
-285 AAPVDEQDVSGK
+285 
-297 MYVAKQNV
+297 
-305 TDVYSMFK
+305 MFK

-354 DQLDKGGAF
+354 DQLDKGGKF

-368 DNSGEK
+368 VSGEK

-401 RSPYNSSELEL
+401 KSPYNSSELEL

-421 KVTPVPTSVSYPAA
+421 KVTPVPTPVSYPAA
-435 PADEQDVSGKMY
+435 PVDEQDVSGKMY
-447 VAKQNVTDVY
+447 VAKQD
-457 SMFKIEKATAVKVG
+457 ATA
-471 DTIYATVYVNAAS
+471 
-484 SGAFTYSYLYF
+484 
-495 GTRTALI
+495 
-502 AQLDK
+502 
-507 GGAFD
+507 
-512 VVAGDSSGEKQTYH
+512 
-526 FTLPASAAGTRVP
+526 
-539 VCILKSDLT
+539 
-548 ARSPYNSSEL
+548 
-558 ELIVPSDIPEGKV
+558 
-571 TPVPTPVSYPAAPAD
+571 
-586 EQDVSG
+586 
-592 KMYVAKQNVTD
+592 

-640 LYFGTRTALIAQ
+640 LYFGTRTALIDQ
-652 LDKGGAFDVVA
+652 LDKGGKFDVVA
-663 GDNSGEK
+663 GVSGEK

-688 CILKSDLTARSP
+688 CILKSDLTAKSP
-700 YNSSELELIVPAD
+700 YNSSELELIIPSD
-713 IPEGTNPTDP
+713 IPEGTTPTDP

-733 VPAPAIPT
+733 VPAPTIPT

-752 VLKTED
+752 VLKAED
-758 GAEFKMFSAAKTG
+758 GVEFKMFSAAKTG
-771 MVVLSS
+771 MVVLNS

-791 KLYFGTKETAFKS
+791 RLYLGSKADAFKS
-804 PYVQGTARDGGG
+804 PYVQGTARNGGG
-816 WVFEFEVPASY
+816 WVFEFEVPVSY

-836 GKPDGGWYTSKDLV
+836 GKPDGSWYTSKDLV
-850 ISIPADGPADS
+850 LSIPADGPADS
-861 GTELADAGIEFLAAG
+861 GTELSDAGIQFLAAG

-881 SFKVSSSSATLIGGT
+881 SFHVSSSSATLIGGT
-896 IYCTITGTMGGAL
+896 IYCTITGTMGGSLA
-909 SSKVAD
+909 SKIAG
-915 KLYLGSRDD
+915 KLYLGSRFDQ
-924 KDKSSAVIG
+924 DKSSAVTG

-942 SFAVSADKQ
+942 TFAVSADKQ
-951 GTSIPAVV
+951 GISIPAVI
-959 GLTDGS
+959 GMTDGS
-965 WDTNQDYF
+965 WDTNQDFF

-999 YPYLDRADNRGFPV
+999 YPYLDKADNRGFPV

-1030 VTRASDTDKIYF
+1030 VSRASDTDKLYF

-1141 SFKISASSAAL
+1141 SFKISASSAAM
-1152 KGDTITVTITGKAA
+1152 KSGTITVTITGKAA

-1190 VTGTVNED
+1190 VTGTVNAD
-1198 GTTTFVFTVSSD
+1198 GTTTFVFTVSSN

-1260 YTQLQRNNN
+1260 YAQLQRNNN

-1304 LLSDDASLRDA
+1304 LLSDDTSLRDA

-1320 TDYTPIGF
+1320 EDYTPIGF

-1349 RHTSS
+1349 RHSSS
-1354 GWQELQDYL
+1354 GWLEKQDYL
-1363 ILSDYLPRIG
+1363 VLSDYLPRIG
-1373 SAPVDPDQ
+1373 SAPVDPGE
-1381 PDQPG
+1381 PDTPS

-1429 YDYLYAGTGAQA
+1429 YDYLYAGA
-1441 DGDQANWAPAKI
+1441 
-1453 VNCTIDGETRGFYT
+1453 
-1467 YTLTV
+1467 
-1472 EDPGKPI
+1472 
-1479 AIASHSRKNNKW
+1479 
-1491 YDRSVTLDLSAKK
+1491 
-1504 RTAADGS
+1504 
-1511 YTVTTQC
+1511 
-1518 DAPMFKIV
+1518 
-1526 SAKLDVLNGE
+1526 
-1536 MVATLTLSGT
+1536 
-1546 GYDYLYAGTSAQAD
+1546 SAQAD
-1560 AADKSTWAPFKTD
+1560 AADKRTWSPFQTD
-1573 AEGKYTYTIPVSEL
+1573 AEGKYTYTVPVSEL
-1587 DVPLNIAAHSKKN
+1587 DAPLSIAAHSKKN
-1600 VKWYDRTVTFLSD
+1600 DKWYDRTVTFLSD
-1613 SLVKIGDADLPDVP
+1613 SLVKIGDVDTPDVP
-1627 TTPTEPDVP
+1627 PTPTKPDVP
-1636 VTPVDPEKPED
+1636 VTPVDPEKPDD
-1647 ESRHEE
+1647 ESRNEI
-1653 DTTGS
+1653 DTSGS
-1658 TTVVDNSTTLK
+1658 TTAVNNSTHLK
-1669 DGVYTPDNFSFSGG
+1669 DGVYAPDNFSFSGG

-1689 ICTKVTVKNG
+1689 VCTKVTVKNG

-1716 YTYVKASGSI
+1716 YAYVKASGSI

-1732 SVFTIPVELNKNNHI
+1732 SVFTIPVELNKNNRI

-1764 FVELKDKDAKPGTTK
+1764 FVELKDTDAKPGSTTK
-1779 SDALSTEAPDIMGLT
+1779 SDTLSTEAPDIMGLA
-1794 FVEEIKLE
+1794 FLEEIKLE

-1847 AASGTAAAVEEEST
+1847 AASGSSTASEEEST

-1867 ADYVSELYKQPI
+1867 ADYISELYKQPI

-1897 EYLIVTLPSKSLF
+1897 EYLIVPLPSKSLF
-1910 LMDEAPLDTLE
+1910 LMDEVPLDTLE
-1921 AFDSLGIIKVLGV
+1921 AFDSLGIIKALGV
-1934 KETENKTLSKA
+1934 KETENKALAKA
-1945 LSDGDLVYG
+1945 FADGDLVYG

-1960 IYKALIKA
+1960 DYKALVKA
-1968 ETDLVLT
+1968 DIDLVLT

-1991 QEADL
+1991 EEAGK
-1996 DREDLTPVEFRDRY
+1996 DREDLTAVEFRDRY
-2010 YELAD
+2010 YALAD

-2028 SGDEKNALAQAD
+2028 SADEKDVLAQAD

>member
-20 GNVTPALA
+20 GNITPALA
-28 AEDGGTDVTV
+28 AEDDGTDVTV
-38 SEPQSAPEAT
+38 SEPQSAPGAT
-48 EPSAELEADTTAP
+48 EPSTEPEADTTAP

-69 IPTEAPAENTE
+69 TPTVAPAENTEPSTVPTEAPAENTE
-80 PTTAPTEAPAVETEP
+80 PTTAPTEV
-95 TTVPTEAPAAETEP
+95 
-109 TTVPTEAPA
+109 PA
-118 DETEPTQAP
+118 DETEPTEAP

-134 SYPAAPVDEQD
+134 GYPAAPVGEQD

-160 YSMFKIEKATA
+160 YSMFNMEKVTA
-171 VKVGDT
+171 IKVGDT
-177 IYATVYV
+177 IYVTAYV
-184 NAAASGAFTYSYL
+184 NPNSGNKFNYAYM
-197 YFGTRTALIAQLDKG
+197 YFGTRTTLIAQLEKG
-212 GAFDVVAG
+212 GEFDVVAG
-220 DSSGEKQT
+220 SVVETTSGTKQA

-236 AAGTRVPVCILK
+236 AAGTRIPVCILK
-248 SDLTARSPYN
+248 SDLTARNPYN

-297 MYVAKQNV
+297 MYVAKQN
-305 TDVYSMFK
+305 
-313 IEKATAVKVGDTI
+313 ATA
-326 YATVYVNAAASGAFT
+326 
-341 YSYLYFG
+341 
-348 TRTALI
+348 
-354 DQLDKGGAF
+354 
-363 DVVAG
+363 
-368 DNSGEK
+368 
-374 QTYHFTL
+374 
-381 PASAAGT
+381 
-388 RVPVCILKSDLTA
+388 
-401 RSPYNSSELEL
+401 
-412 IVPADIPEG
+412 
-421 KVTPVPTSVSYPAA
+421 
-435 PADEQDVSGKMY
+435 
-447 VAKQNVTDVY
+447 
-457 SMFKIEKATAVKVG
+457 
-471 DTIYATVYVNAAS
+471 
-484 SGAFTYSYLYF
+484 
-495 GTRTALI
+495 
-502 AQLDK
+502 
-507 GGAFD
+507 
-512 VVAGDSSGEKQTYH
+512 
-526 FTLPASAAGTRVP
+526 
-539 VCILKSDLT
+539 
-548 ARSPYNSSEL
+548 
-558 ELIVPSDIPEGKV
+558 
-571 TPVPTPVSYPAAPAD
+571 
-586 EQDVSG
+586 
-592 KMYVAKQNVTD
+592 

-640 LYFGTRTALIAQ
+640 LYFGTRTALAEQ
-652 LDKGGAFDVVA
+652 LTAGGKFDVVGGSA
-663 GDNSGEK
+663 VEIASGTK
-670 QTYHFTLPASA
+670 QAYHFTLPASA
-681 AGTRVPV
+681 AGTRISI
-688 CILKSDLTARSP
+688 CTLKADNKS
-700 YNSSELELIVPAD
+700 YNSRELELIVPAD
-713 IPEGTNPTDP
+713 IPEGTKPTDP
-723 TQPTEPGEEP
+723 TQPTEPGEKP

-752 VLKTED
+752 VLKAED
-758 GAEFKMFSAAKTG
+758 GVEFKMFSAAKTG
-771 MVVLSS
+771 MVVLNS

-791 KLYFGTKETAFKS
+791 RLYLGSKADAFKS
-804 PYVQGTARDGGG
+804 PYVQGTARNGGG
-816 WVFEFEVPASY
+816 WVFEFEVPVSY
-827 RGAQMPICL
+827 RGTQMPICL
-836 GKPDGGWYTSKDLV
+836 GKPDGSWYTSKDLV
-850 ISIPADGPADS
+850 LSIPADGPADS
-861 GTELADAGIEFLAAG
+861 GTELSDAGIQFLAAG

-881 SFKVSSSSATLIGGT
+881 SFHVSSSSATLIGGT
-896 IYCTITGTMGGAL
+896 IYCTITGTMGGSLA
-909 SSKVAD
+909 SKIAD
-915 KLYLGSRDD
+915 KLYLGSRFDQ
-924 KDKSSAVIG
+924 DKSSAVTG

-942 SFAVSADKQ
+942 TFAVSADKQ
-951 GTSIPAVV
+951 GISIPAVI
-959 GLTDGS
+959 GMTDGS
-965 WDTNQDYF
+965 WDTNQDFF

-999 YPYLDRADNRGFPV
+999 YPYLDKADNRGFPV

-1030 VTRASDTDKIYF
+1030 VSRASDTDKLYF

-1141 SFKISASSAAL
+1141 SFKISASSAAM

-1190 VTGTVNED
+1190 VTGTVNAD

-1260 YTQLQRNNN
+1260 YAQLQRSSN
-1269 RSFPVDSDSTLIV
+1269 RSFPVDSDSKLIV

-1304 LLSDDASLRDA
+1304 LLSDDTSLRDA

-1320 TDYTPIGF
+1320 EDYTPIGF

-1333 TITLPK
+1333 TVTLPK

-1349 RHTSS
+1349 RHSSS
-1354 GWQELQDYL
+1354 GWLEKQDYL
-1363 ILSDYLPRIG
+1363 VLSDYLPRIG
-1373 SAPVDPDQ
+1373 SAPVDPSE
-1381 PDQPG
+1381 PDTPSG
-1386 DTVADGV
+1386 TVADGV

-1404 FKVVRAILTAKDGKY
+1404 FKVVRAILTAKNGKY

-1441 DGDQANWAPAKI
+1441 DTDQGNWAPAKI
-1453 VNCTIDGETRGFYT
+1453 VNCTINGETRGFYT

-1472 EDPGKPI
+1472 ENPGKPI
-1479 AIASHSRKNNKW
+1479 AIASHSKKNDKW

-1504 RTAADGS
+1504 RTATDGS
-1511 YTVTTQC
+1511 YTVTTRC
-1518 DAPMFKIV
+1518 DADMFKIV

-1536 MVATLTLSGT
+1536 MVATLTLSGR
-1546 GYDYLYAGTSAQAD
+1546 GYDYLYSGTSAQAD
-1560 AADKSTWAPFKTD
+1560 AADKRTWSPFQTD
-1573 AEGKYTYTIPVSEL
+1573 AEGKYTYTVPVSEL
-1587 DVPLNIAAHSKKN
+1587 DAPLSIAAHSKKN
-1600 VKWYDRTVTFLSD
+1600 NKWYDRTVTFLSD
-1613 SLVKIGDADLPDVP
+1613 SLVKIGDVDTPDVP
-1627 TTPTEPDVP
+1627 PTPTKPDVP
-1636 VTPVDPEKPED
+1636 VTPVDPEKPDD
-1647 ESRHEE
+1647 ESRNEI
-1653 DTTGS
+1653 DTSGS
-1658 TTVVDNSTTLK
+1658 TTVVNNSTPLK
-1669 DGVYTPDNFSFSGG
+1669 DGVYAPDNFSFSGG

-1689 ICTKVTVKNG
+1689 VCTKVTVKNG

-1716 YTYVKASGSI
+1716 YAYVKASGSI

-1732 SVFTIPVELNKNNHI
+1732 SVFTIPVELNKNNRI

-1764 FVELKDKDAKPGTTK
+1764 FVELKDTNAKPGSTTK
-1779 SDALSTEAPDIMGLT
+1779 SDTLSTEAPDIMGLT

-1847 AASGTAAAVEEEST
+1847 ASGKTVAVEEEST

-1867 ADYVSELYKQPI
+1867 ADYISELYKQPI

-1897 EYLIVTLPSKSLF
+1897 EYLIVPLPSKSLF
-1910 LMDEAPLDTLE
+1910 LMDEVPLDTLE
-1921 AFDSLGIIKVLGV
+1921 AFDSLGVIKALGV

-1945 LSDGDLVYG
+1945 LADGDLVYG

-1960 IYKALIKA
+1960 DYKALIKA
-1968 ETDLVLT
+1968 EIDLVLT

-1991 QEADL
+1991 QEAGK
-1996 DREDLTPVEFRDRY
+1996 DREDLTAVEFRDRY
-2010 YELAD
+2010 YALAD

-2021 IPMLIDR
+2021 VPMLIDR
-2028 SGDEKNALAQAD
+2028 SADEKDALAQAD

>member
-20 GNVTPALA
+20 GNITPALA
-28 AEDGGTDVTV
+28 AEDDGTDVTV
-38 SEPQSAPEAT
+38 SEPQSAPGATDPST
-48 EPSAELEADTTAP
+48 EPEADTTAP
-61 SDGTEPDT
+61 GDGTEPDT
-69 IPTEAPAENTE
+69 TPTVAPAENTEPSTVPTEAPAENTE
-80 PTTAPTEAPAVETEP
+80 PTTAPTG
-95 TTVPTEAPAAETEP
+95 
-109 TTVPTEAPA
+109 APA
-118 DETEPTQAP
+118 DETEPTEAP

-134 SYPAAPVDEQD
+134 GYPAAPVDEQD

-154 QNVTDV
+154 QDVT
-160 YSMFKIEKATA
+160 
-171 VKVGDT
+171 
-177 IYATVYV
+177 TVY
-184 NAAASGAFTYSYL
+184 
-197 YFGTRTALIAQLDKG
+197 
-212 GAFDVVAG
+212 
-220 DSSGEKQT
+220 
-228 YHFTLPAS
+228 P
-236 AAGTRVPVCILK
+236 
-248 SDLTARSPYN
+248 
-258 SSELEL
+258 
-264 IVPADIPEGKVT
+264 
-276 PVPTPVSYP
+276 
-285 AAPVDEQDVSGK
+285 
-297 MYVAKQNV
+297 
-305 TDVYSMFK
+305 MFK

-354 DQLDKGGAF
+354 DQLDKGGKF

-368 DNSGEK
+368 
-374 QTYHFTL
+374 
-381 PASAAGT
+381 A
-388 RVPVCILKSDLTA
+388 
-401 RSPYNSSELEL
+401 
-412 IVPADIPEG
+412 
-421 KVTPVPTSVSYPAA
+421 
-435 PADEQDVSGKMY
+435 
-447 VAKQNVTDVY
+447 
-457 SMFKIEKATAVKVG
+457 
-471 DTIYATVYVNAAS
+471 
-484 SGAFTYSYLYF
+484 
-495 GTRTALI
+495 
-502 AQLDK
+502 
-507 GGAFD
+507 
-512 VVAGDSSGEKQTYH
+512 SGEKQTYH

-571 TPVPTPVSYPAAPAD
+571 TPVPTPVSYPAAPVD
-586 EQDVSG
+586 EQDVNG
-592 KMYVAKQNVTD
+592 KMYVAKQNATA

-640 LYFGTRTALIAQ
+640 LYFGTRTALAAQ
-652 LDKGGAFDVVA
+652 LDKGGKFDVVA
-663 GDNSGEK
+663 GVSGEK

-688 CILKSDLTARSP
+688 CILKSDLTAKSP
-700 YNSSELELIVPAD
+700 YNSSELELIIPSDIPEGKVTPVPTPVSYPAAPVDEQDVSGKLYVAKQGETANYTMFNMETVTAVKVGDTIYVTAYVNPNSGGKFTYAYMYFGTRTALAEQLTAGGKFDVVGGSAVETASGTKQAYHFTLPASAAGTRISICTLKADNKSYNSRELELIVPAD
-713 IPEGTNPTDP
+713 IPEGTKPTDP
-723 TQPTEPGEEP
+723 TQPTEPGEKP

-752 VLKTED
+752 VLKVED
-758 GAEFKMFSAAKTG
+758 GVEFKMFSAAKTG
-771 MVVLSS
+771 MVVLNS

-791 KLYFGTKETAFKS
+791 RLYLGSKADAFKS
-804 PYVQGTARDGGG
+804 PYVQGTARNGGG
-816 WVFEFEVPASY
+816 WVFEFEAPVSY
-827 RGAQMPICL
+827 RGTQMPICL
-836 GKPDGGWYTSKDLV
+836 GKPDGSWYTSKDLV
-850 ISIPADGPADS
+850 LSIPADGPADS
-861 GTELADAGIEFLAAG
+861 GTELSDAGIQFLAAG

-881 SFKVSSSSATLIGGT
+881 SFHVSSSSATLIGGT
-896 IYCTITGTMGGAL
+896 IYCTITGTMSGSLA
-909 SSKVAD
+909 SKIAD

-924 KDKSSAVIG
+924 QDKSSAVIG
-933 TVNGKETTF
+933 TVSGKETTF
-942 SFAVSADKQ
+942 TFAVSADKQ
-951 GTSIPAVV
+951 GVSIPAVI
-959 GLTDGS
+959 GMTDGS
-965 WDTNQDYF
+965 WDTNQDFF

-999 YPYLDRADNRGFPV
+999 YPYLDKADNRGFPV

-1030 VTRASDTDKIYF
+1030 VSRASDTDKLYF

-1122 TRIDDADI
+1122 TRIDDAGI

-1190 VTGTVNED
+1190 VTGTVNAD

-1237 PNFGRTFDLSYYTDG
+1237 PNFSRTFDLSYYTDG

-1260 YTQLQRNNN
+1260 YAQLQRSSN
-1269 RSFPVDSDSTLIV
+1269 RSFPVDSDSKLIV

-1304 LLSDDASLRDA
+1304 LLSDDASQRDA
-1315 NAVTY
+1315 KAVTY
-1320 TDYTPIGF
+1320 EDYTPIGF

-1333 TITLPK
+1333 TVTLPK

-1349 RHTSS
+1349 RHSSS
-1354 GWQELQDYL
+1354 GWLEKQDYL

-1373 SAPVDPDQ
+1373 SAPVDPSD
-1381 PDQPG
+1381 PDTPS

-1404 FKVVRAILTAKDGKY
+1404 FKVVRAILTAEGGKY

-1453 VNCTIDGETRGFYT
+1453 INCTINGETRGFYT

-1479 AIASHSRKNNKW
+1479 AIASHSKKNNKW

-1504 RTAADGS
+1504 HTAADGS

-1518 DAPMFKIV
+1518 DAAMFKIV

-1560 AADKSTWAPFKTD
+1560 AADKSSWSPFQID
-1573 AEGKYTYTIPVSEL
+1573 AEGKYTYTIPISEL
-1587 DVPLNIAAHSKKN
+1587 DAPLSIAAHSKKN

-1613 SLVKIGDADLPDVP
+1613 SLVKIGDANTPDVP
-1627 TTPTEPDVP
+1627 PTPTEPNVP
-1636 VTPVDPEKPED
+1636 VTPVDPEKPDD
-1647 ESRHEE
+1647 ESRNEI
-1653 DTTGS
+1653 DTSGS

-1669 DGVYTPDNFSFSGG
+1669 DGVYAPDNFSFSGG

-1689 ICTKVTVKNG
+1689 VCTKVTVKNG

-1716 YTYVKASGSI
+1716 YAYVKASGSI
-1726 YYSAGN
+1726 YYSTGN
-1732 SVFTIPVELNKNNHI
+1732 SIFTIPVELNKNNHI

-1764 FVELKDKDAKPGTTK
+1764 FVELKDKDAKPSITTK
-1779 SDALSTEAPDIMGLT
+1779 SDTLSTEAPEIMGLT

-1847 AASGTAAAVEEEST
+1847 ASGNTVAVEEEST

-1867 ADYVSELYKQPI
+1867 ADYISELNKQPI

-1897 EYLIVTLPSKSLF
+1897 EYLILTLPSKSVF

-1921 AFDSLGIIKVLGV
+1921 AFDSLGVIKALGV
-1934 KETENKTLSKA
+1934 KETENKALSKA
-1945 LSDGDLVYG
+1945 LADGDLVYG

-1960 IYKALIKA
+1960 DYKALIKA
-1968 ETDLVLT
+1968 EIDLVLT

-1991 QEADL
+1991 QEAGK
-1996 DREDLTPVEFRDRY
+1996 DREDLTAVEFRDRY
-2010 YELAD
+2010 YALAD

-2028 SGDEKNALAQAD
+2028 SADEKDVLAQAD